1 MNYRLTRIRADARV
15 LGARLLAGSELT
27 YTIGKLRHAYLAP
40 AQGIVTVN
48 NQRLE
53 VGDGIAA
60 TDETAATI
68 AAETDAEIVFVVTN

>member
-1 MNYRLTRIRADARV
+1 V

-27 YTIGKLRHAYLAP
+27 YTFGNFRHAYLAP
-40 AQGIVTVN
+40 AQGVVKVN

-60 TDETAATI
+60 SCETAVTI
-68 AAETDAEIVFVVTN
+68 SAETDAEIVLSQQTDA

>member
-1 MNYRLTRIRADARV
+1 VDALRIRADARV
-15 LGARLLAGSELT
+15 LGATLLAGSELT
-27 YTIGKLRHAYLAP
+27 YTIGYLRHVYLAP
-40 AQGIVTVN
+40 ERGVVTVN

-60 TDETAATI
+60 SDDAAVTI